1 MEVLGADVTMQDAFK
16 AANEVLHGA
25 VAGIAEII
33 TLPGMINVDFADVRT
48 VMSET
53 GIAMMGSGSASGVD
67 RAKIAAEQAVA
78 CPLLEN
84 IDLNNARGV
93 LVNVSGAASK
103 LKLGEIHEV
112 MDTVSE
118 FLADDATTIV
128 GSVFDEEMGDSIRV
142 TIVATGLGN
151 AVNRAQ
157 PKAFTVVKTGT
168 DNSPVEMVAHGA
180 GAAAGV
186 NYGELDVPVVFRRK
200 TRDASATV
208 EALKQSGLEMYDI
221 PAFLRKQAD

>member
-1 MEVLGADVTMQDAFK
+1 
-16 AANEVLHGA
+16 
-25 VAGIAEII
+25 
-33 TLPGMINVDFADVRT
+33 
-48 VMSET
+48 MSET

-112 MDTVSE
+112 METVSE

-168 DNSPVEMVAHGA
+168 DNSPVEMIAHGA
-180 GAAAGV
+180 GSAAGAL

-200 TRDASATV
+200 TRDATATV
-208 EALKQSGLEMYDI
+208 EALKQSGLEIYDI

>member
-1 MEVLGADVTMQDAFK
+1 
-16 AANEVLHGA
+16 
-25 VAGIAEII
+25 
-33 TLPGMINVDFADVRT
+33 
-48 VMSET
+48 
-53 GIAMMGSGSASGVD
+53 
-67 RAKIAAEQAVA
+67 
-78 CPLLEN
+78 
-84 IDLNNARGV
+84 V

-168 DNSPVEMVAHGA
+168 DNVPVEMVAHGA
-180 GAAAGV
+180 GAAVSGV

-200 TRDASATV
+200 TRDATATV